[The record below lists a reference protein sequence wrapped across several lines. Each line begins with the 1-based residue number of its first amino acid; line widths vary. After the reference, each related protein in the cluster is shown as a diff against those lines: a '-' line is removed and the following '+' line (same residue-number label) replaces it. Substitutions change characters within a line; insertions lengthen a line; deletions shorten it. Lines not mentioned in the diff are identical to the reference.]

1 MIKLGYRNFGVRHGF
16 LDTRRTT
23 RLPIPFFAFLWKTRK
38 VVMAVFWTFDDVT
51 IVRFERSDTLKIPQT
66 SRDFWTQTE
75 DESIDGG

>member
-1 MIKLGYRNFGVRHGF
+1 
-16 LDTRRTT
+16 
-23 RLPIPFFAFLWKTRK
+23 
-38 VVMAVFWTFDDVT
+38 MAVFWTFDDVT